1 MERGTGLVLQPAK
14 LQKLPSTPFHPATL
28 PDLRSDLLDLTV
40 FQLDRRCAAENR
52 DCNFEAGAGLVDFLD
67 DTAKG
72 SKRTIRDA
80 DILADLEHDGRLR
93 TINTLRDLPLAP
105 RKPVTFGVFLIRW

>member
-14 LQKLPSTPFHPATL
+14 RQKLPSTPFHPANL

-52 DCNFEAGAGLVDFLD
+52 DCNLEAGAGLVADSVPESEYQE
-67 DTAKG
+67 TVNKAK
-72 SKRTIRDA
+72 
-80 DILADLEHDGRLR
+80 
-93 TINTLRDLPLAP
+93 TLFAAAEEAVRFASAA
-105 RKPVTFGVFLIRW
+105 KKGQ